1 MHVFF
6 VINIAK
12 HYFFK
17 LPKGLLSFLPSQAL
31 SPYLSDPIPLD
42 SGHFLCFP
50 TTLSSNNLTLRLSE
64 LPC

>member
-1 MHVFF
+1 M
-6 VINIAK
+6 NIVK

-17 LPKGLLSFLPSQAL
+17 LPKGLLSFLPSQDL
-31 SPYLSDPIPLD
+31 SPYLSDPIALD
-42 SGHFLCFP
+42 SAHSLCIS